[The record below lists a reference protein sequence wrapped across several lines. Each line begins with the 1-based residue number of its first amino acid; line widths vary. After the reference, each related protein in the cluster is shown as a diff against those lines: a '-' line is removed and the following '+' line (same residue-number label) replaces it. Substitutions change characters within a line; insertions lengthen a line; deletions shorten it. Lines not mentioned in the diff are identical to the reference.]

1 MNRFV
6 LQVDFNVL
14 NINRW
19 LHLHVVRGPP
29 TIGGY
34 VYTLCGPPGTKLMY
48 AIGGYVYT
56 LCVAPWDHI
65 DLRLNIFYK
74 PT

>member
-1 MNRFV
+1 MLCV
-6 LQVDFNVL
+6 
-14 NINRW
+14 
-19 LHLHVVRGPP
+19 GPP

-56 LCVAPWDHI
+56 LCVAPGTI
-65 DLRLNIFYK
+65 LIYA
-74 PT
+74 